1 MYFPNLSEGVL
12 FTMEFQEV
20 IYWQCAIPCCYEWL
34 IQPCYPSHWGIF
46 TEIRYIMTIPSICC

>member
-1 MYFPNLSEGVL
+1 MYFPDLSEGVL

-34 IQPCYPSHWGIF
+34 FTLPTGVSSHKFAI
-46 TEIRYIMTIPSICC
+46 S